1 MRKQPNINL
10 IITVATILVSI
21 GVSWGIVQAKVADID
36 KLKDKTDDIDRRTIR
51 TEENIEEISNNMTEQ
66 KAMTKEVLRI
76 LLERKTTN

>member
-51 TEENIEEISNNMTEQ
+51 TEENIEEINNNLTEQ

-76 LLERKTTN
+76 LLERKTAN